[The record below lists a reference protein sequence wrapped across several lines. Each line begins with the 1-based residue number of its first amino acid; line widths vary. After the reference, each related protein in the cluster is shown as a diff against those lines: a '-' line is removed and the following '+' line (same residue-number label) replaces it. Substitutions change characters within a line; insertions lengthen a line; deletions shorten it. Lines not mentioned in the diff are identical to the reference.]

1 MYSLNRNDI
10 LKGTKIMALVKF
22 ETNSELDMELKS
34 IQLSRPDC
42 NTNAAA
48 AKHAINNYLS
58 TCEEL
63 RELAADYD
71 DLKQELEQIKH
82 FYAEKLAADNQL
94 QALLKP

>member
-1 MYSLNRNDI
+1 
-10 LKGTKIMALVKF
+10 MALVKF
-22 ETNSELDMELKS
+22 ETNSELDMELKL

-58 TCEEL
+58 ICEEL
-63 RELAADYD
+63 SELSADYY
-71 DLKQELEQIKH
+71 DLKRKLEQIKH
-82 FYAEKLAADNQL
+82 FYAENLAAENEL